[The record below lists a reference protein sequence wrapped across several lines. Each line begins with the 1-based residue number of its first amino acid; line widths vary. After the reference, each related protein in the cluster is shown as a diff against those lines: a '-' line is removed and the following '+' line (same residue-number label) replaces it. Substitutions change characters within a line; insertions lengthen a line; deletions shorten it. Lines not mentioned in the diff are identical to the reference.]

1 VLKRKALLLS
11 ILYTITLTIVSL
23 VKLDLD
29 DVEEIIPSFSDKI
42 FHFLAY
48 IVFTLLWFNSFFFRF
63 RFNKT
68 KSVLLAIL
76 VSSVFGIII
85 EVLQQ
90 VITTSRSFDLK
101 DILANLLGVLI
112 AAILINNYFKIEV
125 KKY

>member
-63 RFNKT
+63 KFNKT